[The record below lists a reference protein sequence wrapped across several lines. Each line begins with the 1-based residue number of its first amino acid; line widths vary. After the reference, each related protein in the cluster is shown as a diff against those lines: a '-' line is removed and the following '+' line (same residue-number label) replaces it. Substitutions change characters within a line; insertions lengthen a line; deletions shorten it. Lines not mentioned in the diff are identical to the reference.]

1 MKHPHDIIRMPLL
14 SEKSDRLK
22 EKDNKLALVVDPRAN
37 KTEIKKAVE
46 ALFKVTVTDVNIIN
60 VRGKVKRLGM
70 RVGKRPD
77 WKKAIATLAP
87 GQKVEL
93 IEGV

>member
-46 ALFKVTVTDVNIIN
+46 ALFKVTVTDVNIII

>member
-1 MKHPHDIIRMPLL
+1 
-14 SEKSDRLK
+14 
-22 EKDNKLALVVDPRAN
+22 
-37 KTEIKKAVE
+37 
-46 ALFKVTVTDVNIIN
+46 